1 MAQLRSEIQ
10 LFLFLLVASGTAF
23 RTTVGYVFLSHREP
37 VRYPLFMGKHII
49 ICGGNPEQLKIPS
62 PSIRWTPLAWFS
74 LPILFPYPFA
84 KDFAPG

>member
-1 MAQLRSEIQ
+1 MAQLQSEIR
-10 LFLFLLVASGTAF
+10 LFLFLLVASDTAF
-23 RTTVGYVFLSHREP
+23 RTTVGYVYLSHRELVLFP
-37 VRYPLFMGKHII
+37 PFMGKHII

-84 KDFAPG
+84 KDFALG